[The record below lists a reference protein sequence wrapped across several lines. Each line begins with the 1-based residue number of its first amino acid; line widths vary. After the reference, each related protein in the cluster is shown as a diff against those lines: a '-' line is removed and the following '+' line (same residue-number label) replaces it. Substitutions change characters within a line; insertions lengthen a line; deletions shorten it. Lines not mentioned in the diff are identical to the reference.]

1 MDKNNEFY
9 LMFKMIKY
17 IKNILLFFVGIILI
31 PFVFFDII
39 FYNFFKTINLIK
51 NRLKK
56 IYFNEN

>member
-1 MDKNNEFY
+1 MNKKNEFY
-9 LMFKMIKY
+9 LMLKIIKY
-17 IKNILLFFVGIILI
+17 IKNIFLFIIGIILI

-39 FYNFFKTINLIK
+39 FYNLFKTINLIK